1 MTATAAPPEP
11 LLSADEFIQKYVD
24 AKGVELVEGRLVR
37 LPMPGAKH
45 SEVNMEA
52 GLILSDFTRPR
63 GLGRILVGD
72 TFIRTIIDPP
82 SFRGADVCYLSY
94 SRWPKERELPAGVLE
109 TPPELVVE
117 VKSPSDRWGNI
128 QIKVGEYLNAGVNVV
143 IVLDPDTESAS
154 VHRQDELHQLVHN
167 GDTLTISDVLP
178 GFSVPVKR
186 FFA

>member
-11 LLSADEFIQKYVD
+11 LLSADEFIEKYVD
-24 AKGVELVEGRLVR
+24 AKGVELVKGRLVR

-45 SEVNMEA
+45 AEVLMQA
-52 GLILSDFTRPR
+52 GLVLSEFTRPNQ
-63 GLGRILVGD
+63 LGRILAGD
-72 TFIRTIIDPP
+72 AFIRTIIDPP
-82 SFRGADVCYLSY
+82 SFRGADVCFISFN
-94 SRWPKERELPAGVLE
+94 RWPKERDMPAGILE

-143 IVLDPDTESAS
+143 IVLDPETESAS

-167 GDTLTISDVLP
+167 GDSLTIPDVLP
-178 GFSVPVKR
+178 GFTVPVKR

>member
-11 LLSADEFIQKYVD
+11 LLSADEFIKKYVD

-37 LPMPGAKH
+37 LPMPGAVH
-45 SEVNMEA
+45 GEVLLEA
-52 GLILSDFTRPR
+52 GAIIREFVKTKK
-63 GLGRILVGD
+63 LGRIMARD
-72 TFIRTIIDPP
+72 TFIRTISDPP
-82 SFRGADVCYLSY
+82 SVRGADVCYLSY
-94 SRWPKERELPAGVLE
+94 ERWPKKKETPVGILE

-167 GDTLTISDVLP
+167 GDTLTIPDVLP